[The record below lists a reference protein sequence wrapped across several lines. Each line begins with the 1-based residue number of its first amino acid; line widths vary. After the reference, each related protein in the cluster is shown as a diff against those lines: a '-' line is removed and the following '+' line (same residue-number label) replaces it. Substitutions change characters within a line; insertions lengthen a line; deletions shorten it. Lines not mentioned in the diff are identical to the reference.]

1 MTFCDIICFMNVKKF
16 FSNKIIASLL
26 ALLCVSLWGT
36 AFPVIKKCYE
46 IFALETSDYAGK
58 VLFAGY
64 RFLLAGL
71 MVLFV
76 ASLVEKRLVYPKKS
90 DIVPIGIM
98 GILQIFLQYLFSYI
112 GLSNTTGTKTSII
125 TSLGTFLGV
134 ALSPLFFK
142 SDTLTIKKALG
153 CGVGLAGIIVVNLDG
168 ISENSFTFIGEGFV
182 MLSAVTA
189 TAGSLYS
196 KKASKGRNPMTVSA
210 YHLIIGGTG
219 LVLVGFLFGGS
230 LEFDGAITY
239 ILLLYLGVVSAV
251 SFTIWTALL
260 KYNRPSGIL
269 IFNLLIPIFG
279 TIWSGILLGE
289 KIWNIYTVIS
299 IVLITLGIVFV
310 NLRGEKNGN

>member
-1 MTFCDIICFMNVKKF
+1 MKTKKF

-46 IFALETSDYAGK
+46 IFALETEDYAGK

-64 RFLLAGL
+64 RFFLAGL
-71 MVLFV
+71 MVLVV
-76 ASLVEKRLVYPKKS
+76 ASLLEKRLAYPKKG
-90 DIVPIGIM
+90 DIVPIAIM
-98 GILQIFLQYLFSYI
+98 GTLQIFLQYLFSYI

-142 SDTLTIKKALG
+142 SDTLTPKKTFG
-153 CGVGLAGIIVVNLDG
+153 CAFGLVGIIVVNLDG
-168 ISENSFTFIGEGFV
+168 LFQNSFTFIGEGFV
-182 MLSAVTA
+182 VISAFAA

-196 KKASKGRNPMTVSA
+196 KKISKGRSPMTVSA
-210 YHLIIGGTG
+210 YHLLIGGGG
-219 LVLVGFLFGGS
+219 LILVGFMFGGNLDFS
-230 LEFDGAITY
+230 GGINY
-239 ILLLYLGVVSAV
+239 LLLIYLGVVSAV

-260 KYNRPSGIL
+260 KYNPPSGIL

-289 KIWNIYTVIS
+289 EIFSVYNVVS
-299 IVLITLGIVFV
+299 VVLITLGIVFV
-310 NLRGEKNGN
+310 NLKGEKNEN

>member
-1 MTFCDIICFMNVKKF
+1 MNREKF

-36 AFPVIKKCYE
+36 AFPVIKRCYE
-46 IFALETSDYAGK
+46 IFALETDDYAGK

-76 ASLVEKRLVYPKKS
+76 ASLVEKRLVYPKKG

-98 GILQIFLQYLFSYI
+98 GTLQIFLQYLFSYI

-134 ALSPLFFK
+134 ALSPFFFK

-196 KKASKGRNPMTVSA
+196 KKISQGRNPMTVSA
-210 YHLIIGGTG
+210 YHLLIGGGG
-219 LVLVGFLFGGS
+219 LILMGFLFGGS
-230 LEFDGAITY
+230 LKFNGAITY
-239 ILLLYLGVVSAV
+239 ILLIYLGVVSAV
-251 SFTIWTALL
+251 SFTVWTALL
-260 KYNRPSGIL
+260 KYNPPSGIL

-289 KIWNIYTVIS
+289 EIFNVYNVVS
-299 IVLITLGIVFV
+299 VVLITLGIIFV
-310 NLRGEKNGN
+310 NLRKKEKKDED

>member
-1 MTFCDIICFMNVKKF
+1 MNSKKF

-46 IFALETSDYAGK
+46 IFALETSDYTGK

-76 ASLVEKRLVYPKKS
+76 ASLVKKRLVYPKKS

-98 GILQIFLQYLFSYI
+98 GTLQIFLQYIFSYI

-142 SDTLTIKKALG
+142 SDKLTVKKTMG

-196 KKASKGRNPMTVSA
+196 KKASKGRNPMTVSS

-230 LEFDGAITY
+230 LEFNGAITY
-239 ILLLYLGVVSAV
+239 ILLIYLGVVSAV

-289 KIWNIYTVIS
+289 EIWNIYTVIS

>member
-1 MTFCDIICFMNVKKF
+1 MNREKF

-36 AFPVIKKCYE
+36 AFPIIKKCYE
-46 IFALETSDYAGK
+46 LFSLETEDYAGK

-64 RFLLAGL
+64 RFFIAGI
-71 MVLFV
+71 MVLV
-76 ASLVEKRLVYPKKS
+76 VVSLLEKRFVVPKKR

-98 GILQIFLQYLFSYI
+98 GTLQIFLQYLLSYI

-142 SDTLTIKKALG
+142 SDTLTPKKAVG
-153 CGVGLAGIIVVNLDG
+153 CAVGLAGIIVVNLEG
-168 ISENSFTFIGEGFV
+168 LSENSFTLIGEGFV
-182 MLSAVTA
+182 VLSTFAA
-189 TAGSLYS
+189 TAGNLYS
-196 KKASKGRNPMTVSA
+196 KKISQGRNPMTVSA
-210 YHLIIGGTG
+210 YHLLIGGGG

-230 LEFDGAITY
+230 LEFNGAITY
-239 ILLLYLGVVSAV
+239 LLLLYLGVVSAI
-251 SFTIWTALL
+251 SFTVWTALL
-260 KYNRPSGIL
+260 KYNPPSGIL

-289 KIWNIYTVIS
+289 EIWNVYTVVS
-299 IVLITLGIVFV
+299 VVLITLGIIFV
-310 NLRGEKNGN
+310 NLRTRIKEKKDGN

>member
-1 MTFCDIICFMNVKKF
+1 MNREKF

-46 IFALETSDYAGK
+46 IFALENQDYAGK

-64 RFLLAGL
+64 RFFIAGL
-71 MVLFV
+71 MVLAV
-76 ASLVEKRLVYPKKS
+76 ASLLEKRFVVPKKRE
-90 DIVPIGIM
+90 IVPISIM
-98 GILQIFLQYLFSYI
+98 GIMQIFLQYLFSYI

-142 SDTLTIKKALG
+142 SDSLTMKKALG
-153 CGVGLAGIIVVNLDG
+153 CGVGLAGIIAVNLDG
-168 ISENSFTFIGEGFV
+168 LFQNSFTFIGEGFV
-182 MLSAVTA
+182 VISAFAA

-196 KKASKGRNPMTVSA
+196 KKISQGRNPMTVSA
-210 YHLIIGGTG
+210 YHLLIGGGG
-219 LVLVGFLFGGS
+219 LIFVGFLFGGS
-230 LEFDGAITY
+230 LEFRGGINY
-239 ILLLYLGVVSAV
+239 ILLIYLGVVSAI
-251 SFTIWTALL
+251 SFTVWTALL
-260 KYNRPSGIL
+260 KYNPPSGIL

-289 KIWNIYTVIS
+289 EILNVYNVVS
-299 IVLITLGIVFV
+299 VVLITFGIVFV
-310 NLRGEKNGN
+310 NLRKKEKKDEN

>member
-1 MTFCDIICFMNVKKF
+1 MNTKKF

-46 IFALETSDYAGK
+46 IFALENEDYAGK

-64 RFLLAGL
+64 RFFLAGL
-71 MVLFV
+71 MVLVV
-76 ASLVEKRLVYPKKS
+76 ASLLEKKLVYPKKG

-98 GILQIFLQYLFSYI
+98 GTLQIFLQYLFSYI

-142 SDTLTIKKALG
+142 SDTLTPKKTFG
-153 CGVGLAGIIVVNLDG
+153 CAFGLAGIIVVNLDG
-168 ISENSFTFIGEGFV
+168 LFQNSFTFIGEGFV
-182 MLSAVTA
+182 VISAFAA

-196 KKASKGRNPMTVSA
+196 KKISKGRSPMTVSA
-210 YHLIIGGTG
+210 YHLLIGGGG
-219 LVLVGFLFGGS
+219 LILVGFMFGGNLDFS
-230 LEFDGAITY
+230 GGINY
-239 ILLLYLGVVSAV
+239 LLLIYLGVVSAV

-260 KYNRPSGIL
+260 KYNPPSGIL

-289 KIWNIYTVIS
+289 EIFSVYNVVS
-299 IVLITLGIVFV
+299 VVLITLGIVFV
-310 NLRGEKNGN
+310 NLKGEKNEN